1 MWRRGGVRGDGPG
14 NGPPDLPRDERLTPR
29 RPAAATVVVTVLSR
43 CASMVATVAAAIAT
57 RPHSQPIAPK
67 LHASP
72 CLQSLRPPTDAHSA
86 ADVHVCSSM
95 LVTRLCQR
103 PRPARETIRV
113 MRAADAKENC
123 MQRFSPPSLDHHV
136 DVDQHCTRQR
146 EHGCA
151 AVVAMAKRHE
161 ATRSQGDEPGKRESA
176 SASRCSERTA
186 TERGAR
192 KEPTRPPSVAW
203 TARAL

>member
-1 MWRRGGVRGDGPG
+1 MRAHACNRCVRPQMPTGQP
-14 NGPPDLPRDERLTPR
+14 TCTC
-29 RPAAATVVVTVLSR
+29 AA
-43 CASMVATVAAAIAT
+43 
-57 RPHSQPIAPK
+57 
-67 LHASP
+67 P
-72 CLQSLRPPTDAHSA
+72 CLSP
-86 ADVHVCSSM
+86 VCD
-95 LVTRLCQR
+95 QR

-176 SASRCSERTA
+176 SASRCSERAA

-203 TARAL
+203 RRALCETTSVTEAFCSRSAPIKRSSAFCCILPLGVSRVACCRERQPALFFFGCRSANRRLGSDAASFKCC

>member
-1 MWRRGGVRGDGPG
+1 
-14 NGPPDLPRDERLTPR
+14 
-29 RPAAATVVVTVLSR
+29 
-43 CASMVATVAAAIAT
+43 MVATVAAAIAT
-57 RPHSQPIAPK
+57 RPHPQPIAPK
-67 LHASP
+67 LHASQ

-95 LVTRLCQR
+95 LVSPVCDQG

-123 MQRFSPPSLDHHV
+123 MQRFSPPSLDHNV
-136 DVDQHCTRQR
+136 DVHQHCTRQR

-151 AVVAMAKRHE
+151 AVVVMAKRYE
-161 ATRSQGDEPGKRESA
+161 ATRTQGDEPRKRESA

-186 TERGAR
+186 RERGAR
-192 KEPTRPPSVAW
+192 KEPTFRLVLKAP
-203 TARAL
+203 ARTGRLRARSQDHPLC

>member
-1 MWRRGGVRGDGPG
+1 M
-14 NGPPDLPRDERLTPR
+14 
-29 RPAAATVVVTVLSR
+29 
-43 CASMVATVAAAIAT
+43 AAAIAT
-57 RPHSQPIAPK
+57 RPHPQPIAPK

-72 CLQSLRPPTDAHSA
+72 ACNRCVRPQMPTVQPTCTCAAPCLSP
-86 ADVHVCSSM
+86 VCD
-95 LVTRLCQR
+95 QR

-151 AVVAMAKRHE
+151 AVVVMAKRYE
-161 ATRSQGDEPGKRESA
+161 ATRTQGDEPRKRESA

-186 TERGAR
+186 TERGALSDSAPR
-192 KEPTRPPSVAW
+192 CAVHA
-203 TARAL
+203 ARAL